1 MEKEIYIAG
10 ASSRAQTAREYIEY
24 LYSDTKVLAYLVS
37 PEMDDNQSIVG
48 SVPVLRIESGLK
60 TDIPVYIG
68 TRGINQPKIEN
79 ELREV
84 GFEDVRPITVQLDIE
99 LRNMYVEKVYASEG
113 RLFRKISELS
123 VKSCN
128 KKSSAAIYVAN
139 SIYDGK
145 LSDLYHMVSE
155 EKLLQVGT
163 ALTEQRIENV
173 EFFDDTGDN
182 ISKLNQSFCEL
193 TGLYWIWKNSLEDYI
208 GLVHYRRHFLLPD
221 DWVIRAES
229 NDVDAILPV
238 PLYVA
243 PNIADNYRFRHSVS
257 DWDVLIEYFRNNL
270 PAECD
275 DVIKI
280 FSGNLYNPCNMLIA
294 RREVLDELCEWLFPI
309 LFYVWDTIGEKSD
322 RYQRRYPG
330 FMAER
335 LITYFFESRR
345 DKYRIVYSDKNFL
358 N

>member
-24 LYSDTKVLAYLVS
+24 LYSDTKVLGYLVS

-48 SVPVLRIESGLK
+48 SVPVLRIESRLK

-84 GFEDVRPITVQLDIE
+84 GFGDIRPITVQLDIE
-99 LRNMYVEKVYASEG
+99 LRNMYVEKLYASEG
-113 RLFRKISELS
+113 RIFRKISDLS
-123 VKSCN
+123 AKSCE

-163 ALTEQRIENV
+163 ALTDHRIENAD
-173 EFFDDTGDN
+173 FFDDTGDN
-182 ISKLNQSFCEL
+182 ISKLNQTFCEL

-208 GLVHYRRHFLLPD
+208 GLVHYRRHFLLPE
-221 DWVIRAES
+221 DWVMRLKS
-229 NDVDAILPV
+229 NDVDVILPV

-243 PNIADNYRFRHSVS
+243 PNIADNYCFRHSS
-257 DWDVLIEYFRNNL
+257 FDWNVLMECFKDNIINEY
-270 PAECD
+270 D
-275 DVIKI
+275 DAIRI
-280 FSGNLYNPCNMLIA
+280 FNGTLYNPCNMLIA
-294 RREVLDELCEWLFPI
+294 RREVLNELCEWLFPI
-309 LFYVWDTIGEKSD
+309 LFYVWDKIGEKSD

-345 DKYRIVYSDKNFL
+345 DKYKIVYSDKNFL